1 MIQIGDILRLKK
13 EHHLSE
19 LISGLCVVDEVR
31 KFSFGKRPNRY
42 HIKTLNKDS
51 DGKHIMTWVEEK
63 EIISISEIRQ
73 ERLNELG
80 I

>member
-1 MIQIGDILRLKK
+1 MIQIGNIVRLKE

-19 LISGLCVVDEVR
+19 LIPGLCVVDEVR

-42 HIKTLNKDS
+42 HIKTLNTS
-51 DGKHIMTWVEEK
+51 DGSHRMTWIEEK

>member
-1 MIQIGDILRLKK
+1 MKAGDIVRLKS
-13 EHHLSE
+13 EHQLYE
-19 LISGLCVVDEVR
+19 LVPGLCVVGEVR

-51 DGKHIMTWVEEK
+51 DGSHRMTWVEEQ

-73 ERLNELG
+73 ERLEKLG

>member
-1 MIQIGDILRLKK
+1 MKAGDIVRLKS
-13 EHHLSE
+13 EHQLYE
-19 LISGLCVVDEVR
+19 LVPGLCVVGEVR

-42 HIKTLNKDS
+42 HIKTLNTS
-51 DGKHIMTWVEEK
+51 DGSHRMTWVEEK

>member
-1 MIQIGDILRLKK
+1 MIQIGDIVKLKE

-19 LISGLCVVDEVR
+19 LVPGLCVVGEVR

-42 HIKTLNKDS
+42 HIKTLTKDS
-51 DGKHIMTWVEEK
+51 DGSHRMTWVEEK

-73 ERLNELG
+73 EKLSELG

>member
-1 MIQIGDILRLKK
+1 MIQIGDIVKLKE

-19 LISGLCVVDEVR
+19 LIPGLCSVDEVR

-42 HIKTLNKDS
+42 HIKTLNEDS
-51 DGKHIMTWVEEK
+51 DGKHRMTWVEEK

-73 ERLNELG
+73 ERLSELG

>member
-1 MIQIGDILRLKK
+1 MKVGDIVKLKE

-19 LISGLCVVDEVR
+19 LIPGLCVVDEVR
-31 KFSFGKRPNRY
+31 KFSFGRTPNRY
-42 HIKTLNKDS
+42 HIKTLNTS
-51 DGKHIMTWVEEK
+51 DGSHRMTWVEEK

>member
-1 MIQIGDILRLKK
+1 MIQIGDIVKLKE

-19 LISGLCVVDEVR
+19 LIPGLCSVDEVR

-42 HIKTLNKDS
+42 HIKTLKDS
-51 DGKHIMTWVEEK
+51 DGSHRMTWVEEK

-73 ERLNELG
+73 ERLSELG

>member
-1 MIQIGDILRLKK
+1 MKIGDIVKLKE
-13 EHHLSE
+13 EHHLYE
-19 LISGLCVVDEVR
+19 LVPGLCVVDEVR

-42 HIKTLNKDS
+42 HIKTLNTS
-51 DGKHIMTWVEEK
+51 DGSHRMTWIEEK

-73 ERLNELG
+73 ERLSELG

>member
-1 MIQIGDILRLKK
+1 MKIGDIVKFK
-13 EHHLSE
+13 EEHHLSE
-19 LISGLCVVDEVR
+19 LIPGLCVVGEVR

-42 HIKTLNKDS
+42 HIKTLNTS
-51 DGKHIMTWVEEK
+51 DGSHRMTWVEEK

-73 ERLNELG
+73 ERLSELV

>member
-1 MIQIGDILRLKK
+1 MIQIGDIVKFK
-13 EHHLSE
+13 EEHYLSE
-19 LISGLCVVDEVR
+19 LIPGLCSVDEVR

-42 HIKTLNKDS
+42 HIKTLNTP
-51 DGKHIMTWVEEK
+51 DGSHRMTWVEEK